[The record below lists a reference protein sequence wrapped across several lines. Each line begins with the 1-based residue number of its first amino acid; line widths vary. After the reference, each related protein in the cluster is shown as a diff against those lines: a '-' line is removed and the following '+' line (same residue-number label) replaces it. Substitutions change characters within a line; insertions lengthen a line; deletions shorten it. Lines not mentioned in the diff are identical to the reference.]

1 MANINFHI
9 LSLFP
14 DTFDGF
20 INSSMIDRAINNNLI
35 TIKIVDIRAYTED
48 KHSITDDYQFGGGS
62 GMVMKPEPIC
72 NAVDDILK
80 TCANPKDVPVILM
93 TPQGKTF
100 NQTISHSFSSNED
113 IIIICGHY
121 TGVDER
127 VIDLV
132 VTHQLSVG
140 DFITTGG
147 EIPAM
152 LVIDCISRFVPGVI
166 GSSLNVS
173 SDSITSGLLEHPL
186 YTRPRIFRGMNVPEV
201 LIKGDHKKIEQWRR
215 TQSIIK
221 TFFNRPDLL
230 ESAELDERDRRTI
243 DELQEE

>member
-1 MANINFHI
+1 MAKINFHI

-14 DTFDGF
+14 KMFDGVLT
-20 INSSMIDRAINNNLI
+20 SSMISRAIKNDLVSI
-35 TIKIVDIRAYTED
+35 AVIDIRDFTED
-48 KHSITDDYQFGGGS
+48 KHSTTDDYQFGGGF

-72 NAVDDILK
+72 NAIDDILGNCISPEN
-80 TCANPKDVPVILM
+80 TPVVLM
-93 TPQGKTF
+93 TPQGTQF
-100 NQTISHSFSSNED
+100 TQTVSESLSSSKD

-127 VIDLV
+127 IIELV
-132 VTHQLSVG
+132 VTHQISIG

-152 LVIDCISRFVPGVI
+152 LLVDCISRFIPGVI
-166 GSSLNVS
+166 GSSENVA

-186 YTRPRIFRGMNVPEV
+186 YTRPRTYRGLTVPDV
-201 LIKGDHKKIEQWRR
+201 LINGDHQKVEDWRR

-221 TFFNRPDLL
+221 TFHNRPDLL
-230 ESAELDERDRRTI
+230 VSADLNESDQHILDDLQRD
-243 DELQEE
+243 